1 MPDYAKTVMYKL
13 VCKDINIKQTY
24 GGHTTNIVKR
34 RQLHKSRCNNTN
46 NIDINCKSYLY
57 NFMRENGGWINWSM
71 IWDYDF
77 CCISKREAVKEE
89 RKFIEKNKCEL
100 NSICAYRTEEEGVE
114 YQQIYYQ
121 DNKENLTEK
130 KKQKIKCECGCII
143 ARTCI
148 SRHRK
153 TKKHINLLQAL
164 QAQ

>member
-24 GGHTTNIVKR
+24 GGHTTNMVKR
-34 RQLHKSRCNNTN
+34 KQLHKSRCNNTN
-46 NIDINCKSYLY
+46 NTDRNCKSYLY
-57 NFMRENGGWINWSM
+57 NFMRENGGWNNWSM

-77 CCISKREAVKEE
+77 CCLSKREAVKEE

-114 YQQIYYQ
+114 YHQIYYQ
-121 DNKENLTEK
+121 NNKEEK
-130 KKQKIKCECGCII
+130 KTCECGCIL
-143 ARTCI
+143 AKQNI

-153 TKKHINLLQAL
+153 SKKHINLLQAL